1 MIFCFTVLP
10 EGTSPEGGKRQ
21 RRAVQPSIPGED
33 QHEEDE
39 ENGEGV
45 RRPPEKGTGRN
56 GRTEGKLAAR
66 STQKIQQTLTIFAF
80 QRLRN
85 ENRLLKKRNELL
97 EAESAE
103 LADRLVR
110 GQVSRA
116 EEEETSYA
124 IQSELLALRRVHLEV
139 AHQLET
145 ANEEVRALSLRLQE
159 NVSRP
164 LSSDLEDHIICF

>member
-1 MIFCFTVLP
+1 MVFL
-10 EGTSPEGGKRQ
+10 
-21 RRAVQPSIPGED
+21 
-33 QHEEDE
+33 
-39 ENGEGV
+39 
-45 RRPPEKGTGRN
+45 
-56 GRTEGKLAAR
+56 
-66 STQKIQQTLTIFAF
+66 

-85 ENRLLKKRNELL
+85 ENRLLRKRNELL

-124 IQSELLALRRVHLEV
+124 IQSELLMLRRSHLEI

-145 ANEEVRALSLRLQE
+145 ANEEVRGLSLRLQE
-159 NVSRP
+159 NVSV
-164 LSSDLEDHIICF
+164 IIVIKLWWWLI